1 MVRQSERQMP
11 GRWQRRNGQIN
22 KAYDIANRTARM
34 YENGLVVW
42 FDCIEEKFFY
52 PDTIT
57 ETFPGEFD
65 DRPLWE
71 IFERGGLCSEVAA
84 KQIQA
89 RIKEACDATE
99 PNALYEEYF
108 IKNAGEE
115 WKWYCVGFVTYGFGN
130 MVTIT
135 FTDINDEIIS
145 NQRFKQRAEND
156 ELTGLLNRNAFCRKV
171 DSIVQKN
178 PEDMTAGK
186 YAVVYFDVL
195 RFKAINDMFG
205 MAEGDRVLCY
215 VADLIVR
222 LIGERDLACRID
234 SDRFIFFTNTYG
246 EELEKLIDKL
256 LEGLSAY
263 NLPFAIACNVGVYVT
278 VDDQVSAVAM
288 MDRAILAQSKI
299 KGSYTVKCNYY
310 TEEMRND
317 LLSEQEISGI
327 MEGALADKHF
337 VVYYQPQY
345 NHATGG
351 LVGAE
356 ALVRWKHPER
366 GLISPGL
373 FIPIFERNGFITK
386 LDLYVFEQVCCFLR
400 NCIDKGITV
409 IPISSNFSQYDIFQ
423 PRFVEKLEELRTK
436 YDVPVKYLRVEITE
450 SAIVGGSER
459 VNEIVKRLRECGY
472 VVEMDDFGS
481 GYSSLNVLRE
491 VDLDVIKLDMLFLS
505 EKANNNRGGTI
516 ISSIVRMAKWL
527 DMPVIAEGV
536 ETMGQAD
543 FLRSIGCEFI
553 QGYLYS
559 KPLPE
564 EEFESLLEKSQLDMA
579 AMKEKQEETISAHDF
594 WEPKSQETLIFSNFV
609 GGAAIFEYHNG
620 KAEIL
625 RVNKKY
631 LKELGMNL
639 SEKDLIETDPFI
651 FFDEENGKIYS
662 EALKKAVETG
672 EEQEC
677 DTWRKF
683 SSSCC
688 GDERICIRSNV
699 RLIGH
704 SGNHYL
710 FYSMIRNV
718 TTEKEYYQALMDNE
732 RRFKFASE
740 QANIYFW
747 EYTVATREMRP
758 CFRCMRDLGLPAL
771 LTNYPDSAI
780 EMGVFPPEVAD
791 MYRDWHRQIAEG
803 VPELEAVM
811 PLTVGRVPFRVKYT
825 TEFDENGRP
834 VKAYGSATLIVD
846 GE

>member
-1 MVRQSERQMP
+1 MVRQAERQMS
-11 GRWQRRNGQIN
+11 GRMHRRSGQI
-22 KAYDIANRTARM
+22 KRGYDITDRTARV
-34 YENGLVVW
+34 YENSLVVW
-42 FDCIEEKFFY
+42 YDCIEEKFFY
-52 PDTIT
+52 PETIT
-57 ETFPGEFD
+57 DVFRGEFD

-71 IFERGGLCSEVAA
+71 ILEKDGVCSADAA
-84 KQIQA
+84 N
-89 RIKEACDATE
+89 RIRQRIREASEDGE
-99 PNALYEEYF
+99 PRAFYEEYLLQSADEV
-108 IKNAGEE
+108 K
-115 WKWYCVGFVTYGFGN
+115 KWYCVGFVSQGFGN

-135 FTDINDEIIS
+135 FTDIHDDILT
-145 NQRFKQRAEND
+145 NQRFKHRAEND

-171 DSIVQKN
+171 DAIVQKN
-178 PEDMTAGK
+178 PEDAAEGK
-186 YAVVYFDVL
+186 YAAVYFDVL

-215 VADLIVR
+215 VADLILK
-222 LIGERDLACRID
+222 LIGEQDLACRID

-246 EELEKLIDKL
+246 EKLEALIEKLI
-256 LEGLSAY
+256 EGLTSY
-263 NLPFAIACNVGVYVT
+263 NLPFAIACNVGIYVT
-278 VDDQVSAVAM
+278 VGEPVPAVAM

-299 KGSYTVKCNYY
+299 KGSYTVKYNFY
-310 TEEMRND
+310 TEEMRYD

-327 MEGALADKHF
+327 MEGALTDKQF
-337 VVYYQPQY
+337 LVYYQPQY
-345 NHATGG
+345 NHATRSI
-351 LVGAE
+351 VGAE

-400 NCIDKGITV
+400 KCMDKGLMV

-423 PRFVEKLEELRTK
+423 PRFVEKLEELRMK

-450 SAIVGGSER
+450 SAIVGGSDR

-536 ETMGQAD
+536 ETMSQAD
-543 FLRSIGCEFI
+543 FLKSIGCEYI

-564 EEFESLLEKSQLDMA
+564 EEFEQLL
-579 AMKEKQEETISAHDF
+579 QEATVDSTVLQDESTQTIEAHDF

-639 SEKDLIETDPFI
+639 TEKDLIETDPFT
-651 FFDEENGKIYS
+651 FFDDENGKIYCD
-662 EALKKAVETG
+662 ALKRAVETG

-688 GDERICIRSNV
+688 GDERICIRSNI

-740 QANIYFW
+740 QANIYYW
-747 EYTVATREMRP
+747 EYTVATKEMRP

-771 LTNYPDSAI
+771 LKNYPDSAI

-791 MYRDWHRQIAEG
+791 MYRDWHKQIAAG
-803 VPELEAVM
+803 VPELEAVI

-825 TEFDENGRP
+825 TEFDEYGRP
-834 VKAYGSATLIVD
+834 VKAYGSATLIV
-846 GE
+846 EEK

>member
-1 MVRQSERQMP
+1 MIRHYDRHMP
-11 GRWQRRNGQIN
+11 AKVQHQAEHKEG
-22 KAYDIANRTARM
+22 KYDIADRTARM
-34 YENGLVVW
+34 YENSPVIL
-42 FDCIEEKFFY
+42 FDCVTGKFSYPEKISECFGVTFDEKTLWDVLAENGFCTERTANQIRSKIEEISLS
-52 PDTIT
+52 DT
-57 ETFPGEFD
+57 
-65 DRPLWE
+65 
-71 IFERGGLCSEVAA
+71 A
-84 KQIQA
+84 
-89 RIKEACDATE
+89 EAF
-99 PNALYEEYF
+99 YEEYF
-108 IKNAGEE
+108 FKNAGQEG
-115 WKWYCVGFVTYGFGN
+115 KWYVVGVVSVIPHAT
-130 MVTIT
+130 VAIT
-135 FTDINDEIIS
+135 FMDISENVVAT
-145 NQRFKQRAEND
+145 QRFKRRADYD
-156 ELTGLLNRNAFCRKV
+156 ELTGILNRNAFCRKV
-171 DSIVQKN
+171 DALMKKN
-178 PEDMTAGK
+178 PEEVCAGK
-186 YAVVYFDVL
+186 YAMVYFDVL

-205 MAEGDRVLCY
+205 MSEGDKVLCY
-215 VADLIVR
+215 VAELITR
-222 LIGERDLACRID
+222 LIGKEDLACRID
-234 SDRFIFFTNTYG
+234 SDRFTFFTKADG
-246 EELEKLIDKL
+246 EALEELIEHL
-256 LEGLSAY
+256 LDGLTAY
-263 NLPFAIACNVGVYVT
+263 KLPFALACNVGVYVT
-278 VDDQVSAVAM
+278 VDPEVSAVSM

-299 KGSYTVKCNYY
+299 KGSYTVKCDYY

-327 MEGALADKHF
+327 MEEALENEQF
-337 VVYYQPQY
+337 LVYYQPQY

-366 GLISPGL
+366 GLVSPGL

-386 LDLYVFEQVCCFLR
+386 LDLYVFGHVCAFLR
-400 NCIDKGITV
+400 KCMDQNLPLV
-409 IPISSNFSQYDIFQ
+409 PISSNFSQYDIFQ
-423 PRFVEKLEELRTK
+423 PRFVEKLEELRMK

-450 SAIVGGSER
+450 SAIVGGSDR

-543 FLRSIGCEFI
+543 FLKSIGCEYI

-564 EEFESLLEKSQLDMA
+564 EEFEALLLKNRIDTTAL
-579 AMKEKQEETISAHDF
+579 QEESNQTLDAHDF
-594 WEPKSQETLIFSNFV
+594 WEPRSQETLIFSNFV

-639 SEKDLIETDPFI
+639 SEKELIESDPFT
-651 FFDEENGKIYS
+651 FFDEENGRIYS
-662 EALKKAVETG
+662 EALRRAVETG

-677 DTWRKF
+677 DTWRTL

-688 GDERICIRSNV
+688 GDEKICIRSNI
-699 RLIGH
+699 RMIGH
-704 SGNHYL
+704 SGNHFL

-718 TTEKEYYQALMDNE
+718 TTEKEYQRMLLDNE
-732 RRFKFASE
+732 RRFKVASE
-740 QANIYFW
+740 QANIYYW
-747 EYTVATREMRP
+747 EYTVATREMCP

-771 LTNYPDSAI
+771 LKNYPDSAI

-834 VKAYGSATLIVD
+834 VKAYGSATLID
-846 GE
+846 AGK

>member
-1 MVRQSERQMP
+1 MVRQSGKQTLEKE
-11 GRWQRRNGQIN
+11 QRRTGQMRKECNIQ
-22 KAYDIANRTARM
+22 NREARI
-34 YENGLVVW
+34 YENSQVILYN
-42 FDCIEEKFFY
+42 CTTKKFLY
-52 PDTIT
+52 PDTMT
-57 ETFPGEFD
+57 EMFTADFD
-65 DRPLWE
+65 DRPLWTILKE
-71 IFERGGLCSEVAA
+71 DGLCTESAA
-84 KQIQA
+84 EQIHS
-89 RIKEACDATE
+89 RITE
-99 PNALYEEYF
+99 LSVVNIPKVHYEEYF
-108 IKNAGEE
+108 IRNTGQEG
-115 WKWYCVGFVTYGFGN
+115 KWYCVGFISSIPGATL
-130 MVTIT
+130 TIT
-135 FTDINDEIIS
+135 FTDINDDIAS
-145 NQRFKQRAEND
+145 AQHFKQCVEYD

-171 DSIVQKN
+171 DSVVRKN
-178 PEDMTAGK
+178 PADAVGGR
-186 YAVVYFDVL
+186 YAMVYFDVL

-205 MAEGDRVLCY
+205 MAEGDRLLCF
-215 VADLIVR
+215 VADLITR
-222 LIGERDLACRID
+222 LIPKKDLACRID

-246 EELEKLIDKL
+246 EALETLIECL
-256 LEGLSAY
+256 LDGLTAFD
-263 NLPFAIACNVGVYVT
+263 LPFAIACNVGVYVT
-278 VDDQVSAVAM
+278 VGADISAVSM
-288 MDRAILAQSKI
+288 MDRAILAQSTI

-310 TEEMRND
+310 TEAMRND

-327 MEGALADKHF
+327 MEGALAEKQF
-337 VVYYQPQY
+337 FVYYQPQY
-345 NHATGG
+345 NHATGS

-373 FIPIFERNGFITK
+373 FIPIFERNGFITR

-400 NCIDKGITV
+400 KCIDRGYSV

-423 PRFVEKLEELRTK
+423 PRFVEKLEELRMK

-459 VNEIVKRLRECGY
+459 VNEIVKCLRECGY

-516 ISSIVRMAKWL
+516 LSSIVRMAKWL

-564 EEFESLLEKSQLDMA
+564 EEFESLLNK
-579 AMKEKQEETISAHDF
+579 AMVDVTMLQENRNQTLEAHNF
-594 WEPKSQETLIFSNFV
+594 WEPKSQETLIFSDFV

-620 KAEIL
+620 RAEIL

-631 LKELGMNL
+631 LRELGMNL
-639 SEKDLIETDPFI
+639 SEKDLIETDPFT
-651 FFDEENGKIYS
+651 FFDEENGRIYN
-662 EALKKAVETG
+662 EALRHAVETG

-677 DTWRKF
+677 DTWRTV

-688 GDERICIRSNV
+688 GKEKICIRSNV
-699 RLIGH
+699 RMIGH

-718 TTEKEYYQALMDNE
+718 TTEKEYYQAIMDNE
-732 RRFKFASE
+732 RRFKAASE
-740 QANIYFW
+740 HANIYYW
-747 EYTVATREMRP
+747 EYMVATREMYP
-758 CFRCMRDLGLPAL
+758 CFRCMRDLDLPER

-780 EMGVFPPEVAD
+780 ERGVFPPEVAD

-803 VPELEAVM
+803 VPELEAVI
-811 PLTVGRVPFRVKYT
+811 PLTMERIPFRVKYT
-825 TEFDENGRP
+825 TEFDTNGRP
-834 VKAYGSATLIVD
+834 VKAYGSATPVQQ
-846 GE
+846 

>member
-1 MVRQSERQMP
+1 MERQSERQMS
-11 GRWQRRNGQIN
+11 GKMHRRSGQI
-22 KAYDIANRTARM
+22 KRGYDIADRMARV
-34 YENGLVVW
+34 YENSLVVW

-52 PDTIT
+52 PEAIT
-57 ETFPGEFD
+57 DVFCGEFD

-71 IFERGGLCSEVAA
+71 IFENDGVCSGGMAE
-84 KQIQA
+84 QIRQ
-89 RIKEACDATE
+89 RIKEASDAGE
-99 PNALYEEYF
+99 PSAFYEEYLLQS
-108 IKNAGEE
+108 AGEGGR
-115 WKWYCVGFVTYGFGN
+115 WYCVGFVSQGIGN

-135 FTDINDEIIS
+135 FTDIHDEILIG
-145 NQRFKQRAEND
+145 QRFKHRAEND

-171 DSIVQKN
+171 DAVVQKN
-178 PEDMTAGK
+178 PENAAAGK
-186 YAVVYFDVL
+186 YAMVYFDVL

-205 MAEGDRVLCY
+205 MAEGDRVLEY

-222 LIGERDLACRID
+222 LIGEQDLACRID
-234 SDRFIFFTNTYG
+234 SDRFIFFTNTCG
-246 EELEKLIDKL
+246 EELEALIEKL
-256 LEGLSAY
+256 LDGLTAY

-278 VDDQVSAVAM
+278 VGEPVPAVAM

-299 KGSYTVKCNYY
+299 KGSYTVKYNYY
-310 TEEMRND
+310 TEEMRYD

-327 MEGALADKHF
+327 MEGALADKQF
-337 VVYYQPQY
+337 LVYYQPQY
-345 NHATGG
+345 NHATRSI
-351 LVGAE
+351 VGAE

-400 NCIDKGITV
+400 KCMDKGLMI

-423 PRFVEKLEELRTK
+423 PHFVEKLEELRTK

-450 SAIVGGSER
+450 SAIVGGSDR

-536 ETMGQAD
+536 ETMSQAD
-543 FLRSIGCEFI
+543 FLKSIGCEYI

-564 EEFESLLEKSQLDMA
+564 EEFEQLLRDATVDSTVLQDESTHTL
-579 AMKEKQEETISAHDF
+579 EAHDF

-639 SEKDLIETDPFI
+639 SEKDLIETDPFS
-651 FFDEENGKIYS
+651 FFDEENGKIYCD
-662 EALKKAVETG
+662 ALKCAVETG

-677 DTWRKF
+677 DTWRTF

-688 GDERICIRSNV
+688 GKERICIRSNV
-699 RLIGH
+699 RMIGH

-732 RRFKFASE
+732 RRFKMASE
-740 QANIYFW
+740 HANIYYW
-747 EYTVATREMRP
+747 EYTVATKEMRP

-780 EMGVFPPEVAD
+780 ELGVFPPEVAD
-791 MYRDWHRQIAEG
+791 LYRDWHRQIAEG

-825 TEFDENGRP
+825 TEFDEYGRP
-834 VKAYGSATLIVD
+834 VKAYGSATLIV
-846 GE
+846 GEK